1 MKVFVLTETDST
13 APTWCYNECFTDEER
28 DTERLKE
35 LYHENITER
44 QELVVKAELN
54 DKNAYG
60 EMVDGIIIAWNIK
73 EVEIN

>member
-13 APTWCYNECFTDEER
+13 APTWCYNECFTDGER
-28 DTERLKE
+28 ATERLKE

-73 EVEIN
+73 EIEIN